1 MDVRVLVLTSMVV
14 SVIHLTLLPS
24 GARPIPFAALDYEEV
39 PAARDLE
46 CDAYGRCLEFVAN
59 ARWVGFSCR
68 QCPFNKKE
76 FDLLLALT
84 RFESL
89 QRGVIALPGHIQG

>member
-1 MDVRVLVLTSMVV
+1 MLTSSVV

-68 QCPFNKKE
+68 QCPFNRKE
-76 FDLLLALT
+76 FDPDVGLALDDDDDEPP
-84 RFESL
+84 RMAA
-89 QRGVIALPGHIQG
+89 VIQLR